1 MKEFDPQIVF
11 VLRRGSPDSAVVA
24 VHQHG
29 IGDESGAA
37 TGFRY
42 FQVWTF
48 RDDTA
53 IRLEHFGERE
63 QALAAMGLASFSS

>member
-1 MKEFDPQIVF
+1 M
-11 VLRRGSPDSAVVA
+11 
-24 VHQHG
+24 HQHG